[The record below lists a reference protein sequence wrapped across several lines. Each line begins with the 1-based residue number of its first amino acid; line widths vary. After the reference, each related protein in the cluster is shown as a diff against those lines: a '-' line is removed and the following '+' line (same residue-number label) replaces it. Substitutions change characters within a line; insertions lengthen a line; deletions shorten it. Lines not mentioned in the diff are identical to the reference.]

1 MIAGCPLRRTAGIF
15 QGDSEVIRAT
25 GRAKAEGATAL
36 LLLRLAVPVLSVLS
50 IAILSVL
57 SVAVLSVLSVAVLS
71 ILSGLSVAVLSILT
85 RPVATTHL

>member
-50 IAILSVL
+50 IAVL
-57 SVAVLSVLSVAVLS
+57 SIAVLSVAVLS

-85 RPVATTHL
+85 RPVAAAHL